1 MPTKIPPNVCLP
13 LTFNSNTWENVL
25 RIHMLPADNISVY
38 GHSFCMGWFSH
49 QNFEVKKFH
58 LKNPLERFEIMTNLN
73 TNTVCRLLMWY
84 PWKNSQQYR
93 MSVACSSSLS
103 ADEHSIKAY
112 MRACWAKLSV
122 IHSFLCVFFI
132 LLICCCWSPVA
143 FFWFSHLQVLFFVRW
158 FSQMHLCI
166 NQ

>member
-1 MPTKIPPNVCLP
+1 MPSKIPPNVCLP

-112 MRACWAKLSV
+112 MRACCLWSILFCV
-122 IHSFLCVFFI
+122 SFSFY
-132 LLICCCWSPVA
+132 
-143 FFWFSHLQVLFFVRW
+143 WFVVVDLQSLFSGFRIFRLFFFVRW